1 MNNCHLI
8 SILILI
14 NNIWGTILLYRLGIP
29 LIKLLNMDELTE
41 LNNKITLAQKE
52 YSLETDTT
60 KRQLISKRLIKLN
73 LQREV
78 LVLKEKIKNLS
89 A

>member
-1 MNNCHLI
+1 
-8 SILILI
+8 
-14 NNIWGTILLYRLGIP
+14 
-29 LIKLLNMDELTE
+29 MDELTE